1 MINSAVIKTCIR
13 HASRIARNNHIHN
26 NTHKVAL
33 VHSSTI
39 LLSNKNNHGNAI
51 HQKGGKFTASRLFS
65 TQMSDESHS
74 HHNDNQL
81 NGNGHA
87 YENMNIMEQH
97 HHHRDLTP
105 PQHQQDSNRT
115 SFLMELTDKIGVLHD
130 ILRFFWK
137 YDVNVT
143 RIESRPSKPSSSP
156 SPSPLNGETQGKKFD
171 FFVDVQGNVGDD
183 NIDRLL
189 HSLKEF
195 GVTKLL
201 VLDAKQGE

>member
-1 MINSAVIKTCIR
+1 MAMIGSAVKTCIR
-13 HASRIARNNHIHN
+13 PASRIARNNHIHN
-26 NTHKVAL
+26 NTRKVAL
-33 VHSSTI
+33 LHSSTTTT
-39 LLSNKNNHGNAI
+39 LLSNKNHNENVI
-51 HQKGGKFTASRLFS
+51 NQKGERFTARRLLS
-65 TQMSDESHS
+65 TQMSDESH
-74 HHNDNQL
+74 HNQP
-81 NGNGHA
+81 NGHA

-97 HHHRDLTP
+97 HHHHHNLTP

-143 RIESRPSKPSSSP
+143 RIESRPSKPS
-156 SPSPLNGETQGKKFD
+156 LTGATQEKKFD

-189 HSLKEF
+189 HSLKDF

-201 VLDAKQGE
+201 VLDAKQGESFF